1 MLIPIW
7 CFLALNVSWC
17 HNVLLDLDSKDI
29 FLQLYFQELKVF
41 QRFTYQILVSNFWND
56 ISKTALSSPSHSRN
70 LFNMFG
76 IIKKLTQSTIEDM
89 ITSGVRFVETNQ
101 QLTNNKSWPRFHSF
115 AEKNKTKPWFCFKNI
130 SFITRSRVRQLLSSL
145 SLQLIFCQWTK

>member
-1 MLIPIW
+1 MMFFGFKCFMMLQNG
-7 CFLALNVSWC
+7 ALPPS
-17 HNVLLDLDSKDI
+17 HNVLLDLDSKEI
-29 FLQLYFQELKVF
+29 FLQLYFQKLKVF

-56 ISKTALSSPSHSRN
+56 ISKTALNSPSHSRN

-89 ITSGVRFVETNQ
+89 ITSRVRFVETNQ

-115 AEKNKTKPWFCFKNI
+115 AEKNKTKP
-130 SFITRSRVRQLLSSL
+130 
-145 SLQLIFCQWTK
+145 

>member
-1 MLIPIW
+1 MFHDAPKRSSPTQPQCSLG
-7 CFLALNVSWC
+7 FR
-17 HNVLLDLDSKDI
+17 
-29 FLQLYFQELKVF
+29 FQGNFFTTILSETKGI

-56 ISKTALSSPSHSRN
+56 ISKTALHSPSHSRN

-115 AEKNKTKPWFCFKNI
+115 AEKNKTKP
-130 SFITRSRVRQLLSSL
+130 
-145 SLQLIFCQWTK
+145 